1 MKAHSTAV
9 LKVFYKLVSFKC
21 KRAVSGTANARNWNW
36 NAKESVQ
43 KCPNALLDSSFKDF
57 INTIIISEQLHYMV
71 SYKSISTFEY
81 HHFNLKGLEH
91 GYFITYIQSLEKGV
105 SSKGLWSVMAQY
117 PNLFVIY
124 VSMYLCA
131 KFGAFITKCT
141 IVMIVLLCHYTIED
155 SSVIIE

>member
-1 MKAHSTAV
+1 MKAHSTAI
-9 LKVFYKLVSFKC
+9 LKAFYKLVSFKC

-43 KCPNALLDSSFKDF
+43 KCPNALLDSFKDF

-81 HHFNLKGLEH
+81 HHFNIKGFRTWIFYNLYTVFRKGRILKRVVVCDGP
-91 GYFITYIQSLEKGV
+91 I
-105 SSKGLWSVMAQY
+105 SK
-117 PNLFVIY
+117 FVCNI
-124 VSMYLCA
+124 SMYLCA